1 MLVNRQYHS
10 VFTTSTIKYYNYKF
24 SCKLRKSRFELLFKK
39 PQKRGRKLL
48 PPLDPPL
55 HVSNAT
61 LVRVE
66 TAPYIYSIV
75 LACVRYLPRLV
86 MSAVFFKWYF
96 SQRWHTWHPF
106 LLLSCCRVWRWSH
119 SACRVRPLPPCL
131 RTAPATAACAG
142 SAKDSKGRRRKLY
155 TNN

>member
-1 MLVNRQYHS
+1 M
-10 VFTTSTIKYYNYKF
+10 
-24 SCKLRKSRFELLFKK
+24 
-39 PQKRGRKLL
+39 L

-106 LLLSCCRVWRWSH
+106 FIVEFAVEFGDGRTLHEECGHCRR
-119 SACRVRPLPPCL
+119 ACVLHPPQQHVRALRRTRRVGVANCIQTIENSLPKNSSLTC
-131 RTAPATAACAG
+131 T
-142 SAKDSKGRRRKLY
+142 LY
-155 TNN
+155 MTIYI